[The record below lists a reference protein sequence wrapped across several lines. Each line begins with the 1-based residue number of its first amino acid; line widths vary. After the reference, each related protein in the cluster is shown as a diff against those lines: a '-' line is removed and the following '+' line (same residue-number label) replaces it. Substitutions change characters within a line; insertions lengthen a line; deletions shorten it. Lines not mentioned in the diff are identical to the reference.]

1 MPRNNNQKVVP
12 QAANALDQFKLEIA
26 TELGIP
32 NYNQIDKGDLPSRM
46 NGYVGGNMTKRL
58 VAAGEQFLAQQGTA
72 AMPRLPLE
80 TPQ

>member
-1 MPRNNNQKVVP
+1 
-12 QAANALDQFKLEIA
+12 
-26 TELGIP
+26 
-32 NYNQIDKGDLPSRM
+32 
-46 NGYVGGNMTKRL
+46 MTKRL